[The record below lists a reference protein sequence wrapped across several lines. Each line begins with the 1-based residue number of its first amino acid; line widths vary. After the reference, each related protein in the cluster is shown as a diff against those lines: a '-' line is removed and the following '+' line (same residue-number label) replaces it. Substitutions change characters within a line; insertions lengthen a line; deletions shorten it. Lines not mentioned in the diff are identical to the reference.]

1 MAEFS
6 TSNMMGGLED
16 MEQQQGFKPMMEGM
30 KPEGMKPEGMESKE
44 GFPKPMSGGKKRKRK
59 TKRKTA
65 KKGGKR
71 YKRKTAKK
79 GGKKKRSG
87 KKKH

>member
-30 KPEGMKPEGMESKE
+30 KPEGMKPKGMEL
-44 GFPKPMSGGKKRKRK
+44 PTQMNGGKKRKRK

-79 GGKKKRSG
+79 SGKKKRSG

>member
-30 KPEGMKPEGMESKE
+30 KPEGMEKLPTQMN
-44 GFPKPMSGGKKRKRK
+44 GGKKRKRK